1 MVNSRLYEISE
12 GEMLKRQV
20 NNALVIIAVTIV
32 GLSTLAAL
40 VCLMP
45 AIVVLYLIPEQ
56 RRLTNSK

>member
-1 MVNSRLYEISE
+1 
-12 GEMLKRQV
+12 MLKRQV